1 MEFHRQ
7 SSESEKEE
15 EKFLSM
21 GMIIA
26 GDREGA
32 GIKNI

>member
-1 MEFHRQ
+1 MEFRRQ
-7 SSESEKEE
+7 SPESEKEE

-21 GMIIA
+21 VMIIA
-26 GDREGA
+26 RDREGV

>member
-1 MEFHRQ
+1 MEFRRQ

-21 GMIIA
+21 VMIIA
-26 GDREGA
+26 RDREGV